1 MSVIKIK
8 RSGAAGSPSSLGQGE
23 LAYSYLSGTEANGGD
38 RLYIGTGVE
47 TGGNAANIEVIGG
60 TYFTSKL
67 DHTPGATT
75 ANSALI
81 VDGNSKLD
89 VINIDNITIDGNTI
103 SSTDTNGNILI
114 SPDGTGNISV
124 ESSRIINLSTPT
136 ANTDATTKEYVDSV
150 VGAVVSDF
158 QITGD
163 AGITDTFETGQTL
176 TISGDTGITT
186 TVANN
191 SVSIDL
197 DDTTVAAGSYGSATA
212 IPTFTVDAQGRL
224 TDANT
229 VNIAT
234 ALSISGDSGTD
245 TVSLLTDTFSVS
257 GGSNITTT
265 VANNDVSVALD
276 AVVTGLTSAQIGGM
290 TLSTT
295 QIVVNTADA
304 DLTLQPNGTGDI
316 DATDSIIKNV
326 NDPVNAKDAA
336 NKRYVDTIAAAGIH
350 YHDPVRVE
358 SPTSLNSVY
367 DNANS
372 GIGATLT
379 NAGALEELVVD
390 GVTLVLNDRVLLYQ
404 QANAT
409 HNGVYT
415 VTDTGNT
422 SANWVLTRSTD
433 TDSYSPSDP
442 DSFGQGD
449 AFFVKEGDTGA
460 GELYVM
466 NTVGEIV
473 FGTTDIVFSQVAE
486 TAVYSAGAG
495 IDLNGT
501 VFSLNTE
508 SVQDIVA
515 TLVVEGEGIDL
526 TYDDANNQILIAA
539 ELATDTNPGVAKFDA
554 TNFDVTAGDVTIDT
568 VDGGTY

>member
-1 MSVIKIK
+1 
-8 RSGAAGSPSSLGQGE
+8 
-23 LAYSYLSGTEANGGD
+23 
-38 RLYIGTGVE
+38 
-47 TGGNAANIEVIGG
+47 
-60 TYFTSKL
+60 
-67 DHTPGATT
+67 
-75 ANSALI
+75 
-81 VDGNSKLD
+81 
-89 VINIDNITIDGNTI
+89 
-103 SSTDTNGNILI
+103 
-114 SPDGTGNISV
+114 
-124 ESSRIINLSTPT
+124 
-136 ANTDATTKEYVDSV
+136 
-150 VGAVVSDF
+150 
-158 QITGD
+158 
-163 AGITDTFETGQTL
+163 
-176 TISGDTGITT
+176 
-186 TVANN
+186 
-191 SVSIDL
+191 
-197 DDTTVAAGSYGSATA
+197 
-212 IPTFTVDAQGRL
+212 
-224 TDANT
+224 
-229 VNIAT
+229 
-234 ALSISGDSGTD
+234 LSISGDSGTD

-358 SPTSLNSVY
+358 SPSNLSVIY
-367 DNANS
+367 DNANN

-379 NAGALEELVVD
+379 NAAAAEEITID
-390 GVTLVLNDRVLLYQ
+390 GVTLSLNDRVLLYQ
-404 QANAT
+404 QANSVQ
-409 HNGVYT
+409 NGVYT
-415 VTDTGNT
+415 VTEVGNT
-422 SANWVLTRSTD
+422 SVSWVLTRATD
-433 TDSYSPSDP
+433 ADSYAPSNP

-466 NTVGEIV
+466 NTPGEII
-473 FGTTDIVFSQVAE
+473 FGTTGIEFSQVAE

-495 IDLNGT
+495 IDLTGT
-501 VFSLNTE
+501 EFSLNTE
-508 SVQDIVA
+508 SVQDIVGA
-515 TLVVEGEGIDL
+515 LVIEGEGIDL

-539 ELATDTNPGVAKFDA
+539 ELATDTNLGVAKFDA
-554 TNFDVTAGDVTIDT
+554 TNFNVTAGDVTIDT